1 MTHRFHR
8 KQNRLLLLRLSNK
21 NKVRKSTGAHRQQVT
36 RRHLHQSPCGRPAG
50 SGCAPPPPVPTDSCL
65 LSGSQGVGA
74 SCRRRSPPSRARALR
89 PFLSGTGRSPA
100 RLQPTAPSLPPPL
113 GPRTPLQGNA
123 ASLTA
128 ACRPR
133 AHGARLAAEAALS
146 QTRPP
151 VGSRLD
157 DQPFRHSLAL
167 WGHQPPGLPTPPGA
181 ALCLTISRPSRHPDT
196 AGRPSALIW
205 AHCPRHAPRFLWRT
219 SSSTS

>member
-50 SGCAPPPPVPTDSCL
+50 SGCARPPSRPYLLLPPFRVP
-65 LSGSQGVGA
+65 GGGGVL
-74 SCRRRSPPSRARALR
+74 RSPLSRARALR

-113 GPRTPLQGNA
+113 GPRTPLQGDV
-123 ASLTA
+123 ASLAA

-205 AHCPRHAPRFLWRT
+205 AHCPRHAPRFLWRM